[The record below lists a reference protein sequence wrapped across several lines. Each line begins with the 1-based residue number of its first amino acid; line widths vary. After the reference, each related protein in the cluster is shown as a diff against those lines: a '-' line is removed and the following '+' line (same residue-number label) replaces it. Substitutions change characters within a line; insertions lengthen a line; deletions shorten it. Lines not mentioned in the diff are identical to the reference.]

1 MKYSKGIKIAVKQ
14 VTTRDDHKIEEIDQ
28 RQNIYIYNIYKY
40 ISFVY
45 FYMYCTL
52 RSVNTLKLNYARVKN
67 TNKTKKKKENKVYI
81 LNSKYMY
88 IYKNVFAEK

>member
-67 TNKTKKKKENKVYI
+67 TNKTKKKKKT
-81 LNSKYMY
+81 KYT
-88 IYKNVFAEK
+88 F